1 MSKPLVVLDFD
12 GTLTDVEKEGAG
24 FEQAYRREFNA
35 LVGRDVTHVWDAEA
49 ARVLPDPEA
58 GWTVNG
64 AVVAPASCDPY
75 IRCTCVAYAVCD
87 RLGVLQHVD
96 VRGELLSVLYGYCY
110 RQFPEPHFRPD
121 AKAVLEQLTASGAK
135 VVIVTNSD
143 ATVVQGKLKK
153 LDARLAE
160 DIDVV
165 GNAKKYIV
173 IEDGH
178 DDPAFLAL
186 SDVRMPGL
194 KRALKVRRPFY
205 FKALHWLW
213 EKTPATPQTTLVCG
227 DIFELDLLVPLAL
240 GARGH
245 LVLRQ
250 SVLRYET
257 DALASFGGRGTSS
270 TELSGVLPQV
280 KALLGRS

>member
-1 MSKPLVVLDFD
+1 MLKPLVVLDFD
-12 GTLTDVEKEGAG
+12 GTLTDVEREGAG
-24 FEQAYRREFNA
+24 FEVAYRREFNA
-35 LVGRDVTHVWDAEA
+35 LVGRDVSHVWDAEA
-49 ARVLPDPEA
+49 ARVLQDPEA

-64 AVVAPASCDPY
+64 AVVAPANCDPY
-75 IRCTCVAYAVCD
+75 IRCTCVAYSVCD
-87 RLGVLQHVD
+87 RLGVLRHVD

-121 AKAVLEQLTASGAK
+121 AKAVLEQLVRTGAH

-143 ATVVQGKLKK
+143 ANVVNGKLAK
-153 LDARLAE
+153 LGVTGV
-160 DIDVV
+160 DVV

-178 DDPAFLAL
+178 DDPAFLGL

-205 FKALHWLW
+205 FKALKWLW
-213 EKTPATPQTTLVCG
+213 DNTPASPASTLVCG

-245 LVLRQ
+245 LVLR
-250 SVLRYET
+250 STVLPYERE
-257 DALASFGGRGTSS
+257 ALAGFGARSSSS

-280 KALLGRS
+280 QALLSRS